1 MLVLSHIFGRRA
13 ARVIDSEEMA
23 EAISKSPSMVYLPP
37 MPKAALSILE
47 THNAN
52 TLSIYTTYVKT
63 FAEQHVQGAETT
75 LPLSHFP
82 ANSPNATTTPPTD
95 LSFLPSLPPPTARS
109 PFVALSGHGDAFP
122 TITDLCTSSRAGI
135 FLESALIPHIS
146 LHPTE
151 TRQPLNAYVLDFF
164 AHGSVKALEAA
175 NGIRREDVW
184 FVLND
189 FSLVL
194 GTVCAALAVYL
205 GVVMGGR
212 DADDEMLG
220 VMGMGDVA
228 ENEMDEKEAEEV
240 MGGEEAKTGG
250 PAAAVA
256 GAAAGVMRKGKRG
269 VAEEWGEAEDKLQE
283 EERMEEEWEERGT
296 DSEEYERLLK
306 VYRAFRKLKAEF
318 DSKFL
323 EIWA

>member
-13 ARVIDSEEMA
+13 ARVTDSEEMA
-23 EAISKSPSMVYLPP
+23 DAIRKSPSMVYLPP
-37 MPKAALSILE
+37 MPKAALAVLE

-63 FAEQHVQGAETT
+63 FAAQHVHGAETT
-75 LPLSHFP
+75 LPLTNFP
-82 ANSPNATTTPPTD
+82 TTPTTPTPATD

-135 FLESALIPHIS
+135 FLESALIPHLS

-151 TRQPLNAYVLDFF
+151 TRQPLNAYILDFF

-212 DADDEMLG
+212 EADEEMLG

-240 MGGEEAKTGG
+240 MGREEAKAGG
-250 PAAAVA
+250 PAGA
-256 GAAAGVMRKGKRG
+256 GAAAAAAVPRTGKRG

-296 DSEEYERLLK
+296 DGEEYERLLR
-306 VYRAFRKLKAEF
+306 VYRAFRRLKAEF
-318 DSKFL
+318 DAKFL

>member
-13 ARVIDSEEMA
+13 ARVTDSQAMA
-23 EAISKSPSMVYLPP
+23 DAINKSPSMVYLPP
-37 MPKAALSILE
+37 MPKAALSTLE

-63 FAEQHVQGAETT
+63 FAEQYVKGAETT
-75 LPLSHFP
+75 LPLTQFS
-82 ANSPNATTTPPTD
+82 ANSPDANSAASD
-95 LSFLPSLPPPTARS
+95 LSFLPSLPAPTARS
-109 PFVALSGHGDAFP
+109 PFVALSGHGDVFP
-122 TITDLCTSSRAGI
+122 TISDLCTSSRAGI

-151 TRQPLNAYVLDFF
+151 TRQPLNAYLLDFF

-205 GVVMGGR
+205 GVVVAGR

-228 ENEMDEKEAEEV
+228 ENEQDEKEAEEL
-240 MGGEEAKTGG
+240 MGQEDARIGGAGAPAAGG
-250 PAAAVA
+250 PAAVP
-256 GAAAGVMRKGKRG
+256 RKGKKG

-296 DSEEYERLLK
+296 DDEEYERLLK
-306 VYRAFRKLKAEF
+306 VYRSFRKLKAEF
-318 DSKFL
+318 DAKFL